1 MRTPR
6 VSETEP
12 RTRVRKSGDRRSRVR
27 RRAKKNGAG
36 AGLPPSVAS
45 GRIAREIFCWRSRRT
60 SHHSVS
66 FEQNIVVEKALLAC
80 HLADAERPFP
90 RHSEPRRDPSR
101 TSAALPRVRVATR
114 PSSPRRSEQLERTAR
129 RPPPRA
135 RSARA
140 PSGNFGDVRRRLVPA
155 LLLRLR
161 ARTARGGD
169 SGSGTGLASRSFA
182 CRGRPARARE
192 ARSRPPRRAGR
203 RRGVRR
209 GPPGRTDGA
218 PGAGARGC
226 ASVAACASPD
236 FRRGRR
242 ARCTAARRARRL
254 SRVASV
260 KPGASPRHL
269 GL

>member
-1 MRTPR
+1 MKQSHERGYEKAVTDVRACDEGRKKMAP
-6 VSETEP
+6 EP
-12 RTRVRKSGDRRSRVR
+12 DWV
-27 RRAKKNGAG
+27 
-36 AGLPPSVAS
+36 PPSGVRSNRA
-45 GRIAREIFCWRSRRT
+45 GNLLLRSRRT

-242 ARCTAARRARRL
+242 ARCTAAR
-254 SRVASV
+254 
-260 KPGASPRHL
+260 
-269 GL
+269 

>member
-12 RTRVRKSGDRRSRVR
+12 RTRVRKSDDRRSRVR

-36 AGLPPSVAS
+36 RRSRIPAFRRQVESRGKSRCDLAGRVTTPSVS
-45 GRIAREIFCWRSRRT
+45 SKISWKS
-60 SHHSVS
+60 S
-66 FEQNIVVEKALLAC
+66 LAC

-101 TSAALPRVRVATR
+101 TSAALPRVRVARR

-182 CRGRPARARE
+182 CLGRPARARE

-260 KPGASPRHL
+260 
-269 GL
+269 

>member
-1 MRTPR
+1 M
-6 VSETEP
+6 SETEP

-36 AGLPPSVAS
+36 AGLPPNKGVRSNRA
-45 GRIAREIFCWRSRRT
+45 GNLLLRSRRT

-90 RHSEPRRDPSR
+90 RHSEPRRGPSR

-242 ARCTAARRARRL
+242 ARCTAAR
-254 SRVASV
+254 
-260 KPGASPRHL
+260 
-269 GL
+269 